1 MKRNLLLLA
10 AFAFAFTFS
19 VQAQDLGLGN
29 DGIQF
34 IRPNSQAG
42 LHTFE
47 TTKDDTTAFEG
58 LKLKWGGAF
67 TQQMQSLSHTNE
79 AAEVLKDGKN
89 ATELIG
95 INTGFNTAT
104 ANLNLDVQLAEGIR
118 VNLITYLSSR
128 HHNEAWVKGGYLQID
143 RLPMFNSALLDRVMD
158 HVSLRAGHFEI
169 NYGDA
174 HFRRTDNGN
183 AIYNPFVGNY
193 IMDAF
198 TTEIGAEATVRFGDV
213 FGVAAFTGGEIKGS
227 TTGPDGD
234 RKPSLY
240 GKLGYDNQVSD
251 DLRVRLT
258 GSVYHTASSLSNTL
272 YGGDRAGSRYYNV
285 MEAVGATESAN
296 FTSGLINPGMRDKVT
311 AVMVNPFVKY
321 RGLELFGIFEQA
333 QGRAANETEERTWN
347 QYAAEALYRFLP
359 NEQVY
364 VGARYNVAK
373 GALAGSGLDV
383 TIDRVQVGGGWFVTP
398 NVLVKAEYV
407 NQGYD
412 GFATTDI
419 RHGGRFNGIMI
430 EGVVAF

>member
-95 INTGFNTAT
+95 INTGFNTVT

-118 VNLITYLSSR
+118 VNLLTYLSSR

>member
-19 VQAQDLGLGN
+19 VQAQNLGLGN